1 MKTISKSNLFTGAL
15 LLMLCLFSAELFAQQ
30 GGFNMGS
37 ATSQIKSSADTM
49 KTWANYIIGASFFIG
64 CIFSTWALMTGN
76 PQAKNF
82 VIGTIV
88 ALVFWG
94 VITAVISQ

>member
-1 MKTISKSNLFTGAL
+1 MKTISRKDLLSAL
-15 LLMLCLFSAELFAQQ
+15 AVFALVLISSDLFAQN
-30 GGFNMGS
+30 GGFNMGAAS
-37 ATSQIKSSADTM
+37 SQIKSSADTM
-49 KTWANYIIGASFFIG
+49 KTWANYIIGSAFFIG

-94 VITAVISQ
+94 VITQVVG